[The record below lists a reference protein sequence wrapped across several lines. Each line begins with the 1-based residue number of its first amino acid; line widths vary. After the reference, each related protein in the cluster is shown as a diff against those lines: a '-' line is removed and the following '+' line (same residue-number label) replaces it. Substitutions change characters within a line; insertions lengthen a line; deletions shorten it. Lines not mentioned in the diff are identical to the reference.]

1 VYQFRDITADAD
13 DTFLPAE
20 AVNFNG
26 VQLDTAVPY
35 FRTLQVT
42 GRELIASD
50 IDSYEVGNNIG
61 EYFRSRKVG
70 TREIE
75 VVFQV
80 KAPSDELYRETF
92 NKLNLYL
99 QAEEAKLIFN
109 DEPDKYFIASSSDV
123 SEPDA
128 GCNCG
133 TGKIRF
139 TCSDPRKYSTT
150 TKTFTAETV
159 NGILT
164 ANVVNG
170 GNVPVPIDYE
180 ITMSGDNGYIGIV
193 SDHGAMQYGFISEAD
208 GETYEQ
214 SEVLKNTEE
223 MFNAP
228 NDPTGTQCVSDPTF
242 VVNGEL
248 GAIPWST
255 APAKKYL
262 TLTKD
267 VVVGA
272 WHGGQKTIEINAD
285 SEGHVGAKNFMC
297 YWRRW
302 FQKGR
307 IKQRGFQSIFF
318 LDANKKPICGTRL
331 GAYSLLDGS
340 ASLDFVLNGKT
351 VRTISTTVYGE
362 NDLPYN
368 ANRGHDALTKEGSK
382 VIFYY
387 AGNYYTHVDTS
398 IENTEIKYIQINIS
412 NWASDEG
419 LTRNYLGVL
428 TFTKYNVE
436 KWRDNPNRYGDGD
449 VVTIDGNDGKVYVN
463 GLAKTGDEVKGTTYF
478 PAYSGANKIEFYYSA
493 WAQGIQAKAKIREAW
508 L

>member
-1 VYQFRDITADAD
+1 MSTYTIFNGHNLDEEVTGFWTLKASGTRFADIEVESEENVSDGS
-13 DTFLPAE
+13 TFLRRRIPLRKIEIDFAIKASGE
-20 AVNFNG
+20 DAIRAQD
-26 VQLDTAVPY
+26 QLQKILHTSEPC
-35 FRTLQVT
+35 
-42 GRELIASD
+42 
-50 IDSYEVGNNIG
+50 
-61 EYFRSRKVG
+61 
-70 TREIE
+70 
-75 VVFQV
+75 
-80 KAPSDELYRETF
+80 
-92 NKLNLYL
+92 
-99 QAEEAKLIFN
+99 KLILYNESSVYYNAVCAKIELEDDLRTIRNGTITFECF
-109 DEPDKYFIASSSDV
+109 DPFKYAIEP
-123 SEPDA
+123 
-128 GCNCG
+128 
-133 TGKIRF
+133 
-139 TCSDPRKYSTT
+139 
-150 TKTFTAETV
+150 KTFTAESV

-214 SEVLKNTEE
+214 SEVLKNTED

-248 GAIPWST
+248 GAIPWSS
-255 APAKKYL
+255 APAKKWL
-262 TLTKD
+262 AITKD
-267 VVVGA
+267 IVIGN
-272 WHGGQKTIEINAD
+272 WHGGQKTIQINAD

-463 GLAKTGDEVKGTTYF
+463 GMAKTGDEVKGTTYF
-478 PAYSGANKIEFYYSA
+478 LAYSGANKIEFYYSA